1 MYLLLVCRLYDI
13 TVIEKEKMY
22 GKNLNLII
30 SKNYLIS
37 KVLQ

>member
-22 GKNLNLII
+22 GKNLNWDCPLI
-30 SKNYLIS
+30 NFL
-37 KVLQ
+37 LN